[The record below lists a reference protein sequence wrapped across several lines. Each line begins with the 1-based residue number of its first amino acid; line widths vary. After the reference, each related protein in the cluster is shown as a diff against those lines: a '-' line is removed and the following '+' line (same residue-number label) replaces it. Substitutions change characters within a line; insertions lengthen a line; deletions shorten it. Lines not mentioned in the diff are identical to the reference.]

1 MVDRTVRQVLGGYF
15 AVQAIVGG
23 GFWVLVLVSPSVRK
37 GFEMLAAERA
47 VTNSFV
53 AADILVGIVG
63 SAVAA
68 GLILAGRPTAPPV
81 AALVAGGITYATLYI
96 LAWVVFTG
104 TAGAMLAIMVPPAIL
119 SCFCAHQV
127 WVTWRRTGSVAD
139 ATTGSDG

>member
-1 MVDRTVRQVLGGYF
+1 M
-15 AVQAIVGG
+15 
-23 GFWVLVLVSPSVRK
+23 
-37 GFEMLAAERA
+37 
-47 VTNSFV
+47 
-53 AADILVGIVG
+53 
-63 SAVAA
+63 AA
-68 GLILAGRPTAPPV
+68 GLVLAGRPTAPPV